1 MAIFLDLPFW
11 RTAIRGLGALLC
23 NIIFNLISWIYQL
36 FITVSRLN
44 ILSSDGVAPI
54 YQRVTM
60 ILTIVMTFYITF
72 EFVKYVIQP
81 DTITDKE
88 KGAGNILKRI
98 IIVVV
103 LIAFVPR
110 LFTLAYRAQNIIIEN
125 QVISKVILGK
135 KNVNFA
141 TFGND
146 FSANLLSIFYDVNE
160 SACQSGCNEEREIVK
175 SNLDGLRQGEGLNLT
190 QGIENS
196 VSQSGEKIPT
206 IRFDGILAIGVGV
219 FILYILILY
228 SIDVGIRY
236 FQLLFLQII
245 APIAIMGY
253 MLPKKDNIFEKW
265 YKQCFSTY
273 IDLFLRLAIIYF
285 VLMIVQVLG
294 DAMNAGTLF
303 AGIDDVSGSIK
314 TFAYIVLVMGL
325 LAFAQRAPKLLGE
338 LFPSMGS
345 KAGIGFGLK
354 AAERVAPGA
363 ARTLGASYSG
373 LRSLTG
379 STVRNVGNEIARRR
393 RIKDKLT
400 EEGKPVDRRSMRK
413 ALREDRRAEREA
425 KRNYG
430 NRRRD
435 LANARDNLINAER
448 ELYDAKNSGSYDKM
462 TESERAELEAK
473 VSSAR
478 TKFEAVRNGG
488 DAAVSVKTK
497 GELNLAR
504 ENLARAQADG
514 SFNTMSQAEKDK
526 LTNALKQAQAK
537 YNAEANSGYDQ
548 LKRQYEDARSKT
560 AEDKTNSYGA
570 NIILQAAGAGLTGLA
585 TGVKTGAQATKIE
598 DIGKKAK
605 EAEKTLIDKENARMQ
620 WLESGGSAT
629 AGGSIDRLVTQLEQ
643 KWGIKTEADRI
654 KLDVKKLEDR
664 AKVIDAQVS
673 MEGNLKTTQDEG
685 KDRSFS
691 KLEKHEQKIIFRNE
705 DKGKLKANGQTI
717 DIKEVTNPDGST
729 RNETTSEVLMRY
741 EQQANT
747 AKARAEAANAELVKA
762 TLEGRATDDMK
773 TEVERLSKEA
783 EQKKFMKEQVHKKL
797 AEYGVTRTLQGDTSD
812 GVLVNKIL
820 SMRQAIDNARN
831 NPLTVQYVEEQLR
844 KKFTNSSGVLD
855 TVEYNKHLS
864 AFMNNN
870 FEDYDTFDTI
880 QSITTTHTGELKNAK
895 SELTETI
902 RAINESSATAA
913 ANANAASGGKK

>member
-23 NIIFNLISWIYQL
+23 NIIYNLISWIYQL

-160 SACQSGCNEEREIVK
+160 SACQSGCNEEREIVN
-175 SNLDGLRQGEGLNLT
+175 SNLDGLRKGEGLNLT

-265 YKQCFSTY
+265 YKQCFATY

-303 AGIDDVSGSIK
+303 AGMDDVSGSIR

-354 AAERVAPGA
+354 AGERVASGA
-363 ARTLGASYSG
+363 ARAIGAGTGG
-373 LRSLTG
+373 LTSMVKG
-379 STVRNVGNEIARRR
+379 GIARAAN
-393 RIKDKLT
+393 T
-400 EEGKPVDRRSMRK
+400 RRS
-413 ALREDRRAEREA
+413 
-425 KRNYG
+425 N
-430 NRRRD
+430 
-435 LANARDNLINAER
+435 I
-448 ELYDAKNSGSYDKM
+448 
-462 TESERAELEAK
+462 
-473 VSSAR
+473 
-478 TKFEAVRNGG
+478 
-488 DAAVSVKTK
+488 
-497 GELNLAR
+497 
-504 ENLARAQADG
+504 ENLARRSSKADIARNRSNLKDKNNQMRLARTNLKNQMNNKNATDEERAEAQA
-514 SFNTMSQAEKDK
+514 AYI
-526 LTNALKQAQAK
+526 NARKEQVEAQ
-537 YNAEANSGYDQ
+537 
-548 LKRQYEDARSKT
+548 SKV
-560 AEDKTNSYGA
+560 AEDKNTRHRSVLGSAVNGA
-570 NIILQAAGAGLTGLA
+570 LNGAVTG
-585 TGVKTGAQATKIE
+585 TKTGAGATKLS
-598 DIGKKAK
+598 DIGKKVAEGTKKVTDDAATIQKYYDTGGTSELDRRVTHIQQSVGIQTASQRTAEEIRRLDAQIKTGESIINVQRNPKKAVDSAEERGQNKAK
-605 EAEKTLIDKENARMQ
+605 EGQLKLSAKGIEIKTGVKDASGNEIKIIGGDNENLGDIYQKFSRQAEEAKSKFDAVSKQSEALHANLEVAKLNNNEKEAQSIEQQISALNARIEELRNEATRTDTQQKAVLKNVSRAAFTQYLQSDNPTSIPGADAVMINHVENTKNN
-620 WLESGGSAT
+620 LERAFEEPHTREEVQQRINSMKASGDDKTIAKAEIFEKIINRDYKTVTFDDIDDIKNLLVNLSNEREREL
-629 AGGSIDRLVTQLEQ
+629 SIT
-643 KWGIKTEADRI
+643 KA
-654 KLDVKKLEDR
+654 
-664 AKVIDAQVS
+664 AKSTIETSSMYDAQ
-673 MEGNLKTTQDEG
+673 
-685 KDRSFS
+685 
-691 KLEKHEQKIIFRNE
+691 
-705 DKGKLKANGQTI
+705 KANA
-717 DIKEVTNPDGST
+717 DG
-729 RNETTSEVLMRY
+729 
-741 EQQANT
+741 
-747 AKARAEAANAELVKA
+747 
-762 TLEGRATDDMK
+762 
-773 TEVERLSKEA
+773 
-783 EQKKFMKEQVHKKL
+783 
-797 AEYGVTRTLQGDTSD
+797 
-812 GVLVNKIL
+812 
-820 SMRQAIDNARN
+820 
-831 NPLTVQYVEEQLR
+831 
-844 KKFTNSSGVLD
+844 
-855 TVEYNKHLS
+855 
-864 AFMNNN
+864 
-870 FEDYDTFDTI
+870 
-880 QSITTTHTGELKNAK
+880 
-895 SELTETI
+895 
-902 RAINESSATAA
+902 
-913 ANANAASGGKK
+913 GGKK

>member
-23 NIIFNLISWIYQL
+23 NIIYNLISWIYQL

-160 SACQSGCNEEREIVK
+160 SACQSGCNEEREIVN
-175 SNLDGLRQGEGLNLT
+175 SNLDGLRKGEGLNLT

-303 AGIDDVSGSIK
+303 AGMDDVSGSIR

-345 KAGIGFGLK
+345 KAGIGFGLGTKDRLEPVSK
-354 AAERVAPGA
+354 AFKGAVGATGKVAGGVAGMAAGAYLGARQNSWARGTGKNRGWSAVKGA
-363 ARTLGASYSG
+363 ARGASAGFGKNGGLTKGIKAARESANRDRDVIEAGGNPLGAS
-373 LRSLTG
+373 LRG
-379 STVRNVGNEIARRR
+379 GHYGNVAKDQDIEIARYEAMKTKKKGVSTAVENMKFRQQMETMGKAISAQDATAGKEWVITTKKAEKLARQYADGKIDSVDLQLGVNELIDKFNADMATRKIKASNITTGSIANQMDINSR
-393 RIKDKLT
+393 RIETIENDTQRNNATVEWQKVQSAYTTLT
-400 EEGKPVDRRSMRK
+400 MQHNNKAIDDNEYQKQVNALLNKFNADMASQNIKVSASQVIDSSDDFEIDSAKWGVVHTAIEDARTVAKELGTIEYTTVDANGNAVKQTVTYDDDTFAAKIGDYADAS
-413 ALREDRRAEREA
+413 EA
-425 KRNYG
+425 K
-430 NRRRD
+430 
-435 LANARDNLINAER
+435 I
-448 ELYDAKNSGSYDKM
+448 
-462 TESERAELEAK
+462 SETKA
-473 VSSAR
+473 SA
-478 TKFEAVRNGG
+478 AY
-488 DAAVSVKTK
+488 
-497 GELNLAR
+497 
-504 ENLARAQADG
+504 
-514 SFNTMSQAEKDK
+514 
-526 LTNALKQAQAK
+526 KQAHA
-537 YNAEANSGYDQ
+537 NAEA
-548 LKRQYEDARSKT
+548 SK
-560 AEDKTNSYGA
+560 K
-570 NIILQAAGAGLTGLA
+570 
-585 TGVKTGAQATKIE
+585 
-598 DIGKKAK
+598 
-605 EAEKTLIDKENARMQ
+605 
-620 WLESGGSAT
+620 
-629 AGGSIDRLVTQLEQ
+629 
-643 KWGIKTEADRI
+643 
-654 KLDVKKLEDR
+654 
-664 AKVIDAQVS
+664 
-673 MEGNLKTTQDEG
+673 
-685 KDRSFS
+685 
-691 KLEKHEQKIIFRNE
+691 
-705 DKGKLKANGQTI
+705 
-717 DIKEVTNPDGST
+717 
-729 RNETTSEVLMRY
+729 
-741 EQQANT
+741 
-747 AKARAEAANAELVKA
+747 
-762 TLEGRATDDMK
+762 
-773 TEVERLSKEA
+773 
-783 EQKKFMKEQVHKKL
+783 
-797 AEYGVTRTLQGDTSD
+797 
-812 GVLVNKIL
+812 
-820 SMRQAIDNARN
+820 
-831 NPLTVQYVEEQLR
+831 
-844 KKFTNSSGVLD
+844 
-855 TVEYNKHLS
+855 
-864 AFMNNN
+864 
-870 FEDYDTFDTI
+870 
-880 QSITTTHTGELKNAK
+880 
-895 SELTETI
+895 
-902 RAINESSATAA
+902 
-913 ANANAASGGKK
+913 